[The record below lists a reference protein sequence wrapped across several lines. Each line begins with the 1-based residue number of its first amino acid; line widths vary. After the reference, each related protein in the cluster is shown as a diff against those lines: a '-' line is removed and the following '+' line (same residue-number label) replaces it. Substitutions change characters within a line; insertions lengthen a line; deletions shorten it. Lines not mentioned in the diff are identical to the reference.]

1 MTKYLYI
8 LTIVFLVSCGQTN
21 SNSDKNEA
29 VNIDTVANINVAKT
43 AKSFTLTDKTVKF
56 LWREDRY
63 DQELKDTFNT
73 IVINEELCKTLTE
86 PEIAV
91 LGYIGTYIGS
101 ECQWDGECNDDRSN
115 LKCKVLTALNLGYQ
129 CSDKHLGFLRKW
141 FKNDKKVLAEFD
153 YNCPT
158 TPFTASSQN
167 TFDEIKLTVK
177 GNDISVWF
185 SVSGVNMPMGE
196 SWSYTET
203 NYFQLDNDNIRLIK
217 KEQSKVKREH
227 FDTGE

>member
-8 LTIVFLVSCGQTN
+8 LTLVFLASCGQTN
-21 SNSDKNEA
+21 SNSDK
-29 VNIDTVANINVAKT
+29 VINVDSVSNLNENAV
-43 AKSFTLTDKTVKF
+43 AKSFTLKDKTVKF

-86 PEIAV
+86 PEIAA
-91 LGYIGTYIGS
+91 LGYVGTYIGS
-101 ECQWDGECNDDRSN
+101 ECQWDGEYNDDRSN

-141 FKNDKKVLAEFD
+141 FKNDKKVLEELN

-158 TPFTASSQN
+158 TPFTASSQE
-167 TFDEIKLTVK
+167 TFSEITLTVK
-177 GNDISVWF
+177 GNSISVWF

-203 NYFQLDNDNIRLIK
+203 DNFQLDNYNLRLLN
-217 KEQSKVKREH
+217 KEQSKVKREQ